1 MADIN
6 ILTGLMHTQF
16 LQNMQSIATPAPV
29 DNFVTDINST
39 QRIERYPWMYPPPR
53 IARFMGK
60 RRKAVL
66 GQIRYDV
73 ENYEFDAT
81 ITVPLRDLEDDQYGG
96 YRIRMNQLM
105 DDRTPFKARQILTTL
120 ANGASLTCF
129 DGTNFFA
136 SSHNIGGAGSVP
148 SGFGGGG
155 NNLTYTASGTSDGK
169 VHLCAIL
176 IHADVTN
183 KGVKPML
190 WQLRKPFRFHN
201 DAGTPLSQKVMQ
213 ADYWIHGEFAAAFGY
228 WWDAILCTITNTPGL
243 LDIFTILDGFRQT
256 FRRFTLPKNLPGDQ
270 LQRVHEQF
278 SYNKNNVTIVT
289 DTYMEALF
297 NHVLNEE
304 RIGVAPNTL
313 ATGTT
318 AGFTNNIYRDK
329 FAYIPSA
336 FFDQY

>member
-1 MADIN
+1 MQ
-6 ILTGLMHTQF
+6 TRF
-16 LQNMQSIATPAPV
+16 LENMQSTATPAQV
-29 DNFVTDINST
+29 DPFVSDIPST
-39 QRIERYPWMYPPPR
+39 QRIERYPWMSPPPR
-53 IARFMGK
+53 IARYMGK
-60 RRKAVL
+60 RRKAAIA
-66 GQIRYDV
+66 QIRYDV

-81 ITVPLRDLEDDQYGG
+81 ISVPLRDLEDDQYGG
-96 YRIRMNQLM
+96 YLRRVNQLM
-105 DDRTPFKARQILTTL
+105 DDRGPFKARQILTTL
-120 ANGASLTCF
+120 ANGANLTCF

-136 SSHNIGGAGSVP
+136 SSHNIGGAGSTP

-169 VHLCAIL
+169 IHLCAIL
-176 IHADVTN
+176 IHADTKN
-183 KGVKPML
+183 QGVRPML
-190 WQLRKPFRFHN
+190 WQRRKEFKYHT
-201 DAGTPLSQKVMQ
+201 DAGTPQSWKAMQ

-278 SYNKNNVTIVT
+278 RYDKDNVCIVT

-297 NHVLNEE
+297 NHVLHEE
-304 RIGVAPNTL
+304 RIGVTPNTL

-318 AGFTNNIYRDK
+318 SGFTNNIYRNK
-329 FAYIPSA
+329 FSYIPTA